1 MVLLHHH
8 SLARNFPG
16 LKGIDAF
23 AIERR
28 RILISKRESLLGRW
42 GLLAV
47 HLMRDGPGFR
57 GDFGVRGAAPPAPRR
72 AGKSATA
79 Q

>member
-23 AIERR
+23 AIERK

-57 GDFGVRGAAPPAPRR
+57 GDFGVRRGRSARSGDEPAKP
-72 AGKSATA
+72 SS
-79 Q
+79 